1 MSILN
6 THTQHKHT
14 RAQQEREEGKKE
26 ETNERKGWGKKKKR
40 KAQALALIL
49 CFNKLWSLTSQSENV
64 FKVSRI
70 DCKEQ
75 PMASQRKAQL
85 WSWAGLTPAR
95 GSAGQGRVPGVG
107 FLLTRWFAHRP
118 SPFLWERRQ
127 VSLT

>member
-26 ETNERKGWGKKKKR
+26 ETNERKGWGKKK

-85 WSWAGLTPAR
+85 WSWAGLTAR